1 MVWYPV
7 QFVGLHVSGFGET
20 KQTECKGLPFVCE
33 REAGQCH
40 STPGLLL
47 GSLRGAEGRLLVLR
61 QSGFELGVALQT
73 SSRYASQTWCALRV
87 SRLLRSFH

>member
-7 QFVGLHVSGFGET
+7 QFVGLHVSGFDET

-40 STPGLLL
+40 IARRVCYLVHYVEQKGAFWCLENPLSSLLWLYKPVADMLRRPGVHCV
-47 GSLRGAEGRLLVLR
+47 S
-61 QSGFELGVALQT
+61 VALGQ
-73 SSRYASQTWCALRV
+73 YG
-87 SRLLRSFH
+87 